1 MMKKIQIILITAL
14 LAVTAGYSDVVW
26 SNNFEQDTVGANP
39 TGTTE
44 LDPTD
49 ITADTYIKVVNTG
62 PLGSDNSL
70 AINNQSGVGMSAEF
84 NTGSSVQSALQISFS
99 FAQANYVNISKYLV
113 LSVGQYGGAKV
124 LSNNSTSRHSELRF
138 NSRSSFGGYFNAVTT
153 PTQAITPGTAYDVDW
168 FLNDRETQI
177 SYTMNDTSY
186 DLAANS
192 VALWLDGVLITSGS
206 LDSQTVGTE
215 GNLGRIGFHTSG
227 EGPDFLFDD
236 FIVQTIV
243 PEPATMGLLLIGMT
257 AVMSVR
263 RYGRIM

>member
-1 MMKKIQIILITAL
+1 MKKMLLVLTAL
-14 LAVTAGYSDVVW
+14 LLTALTGYSDVVW
-26 SNNFEQDTVGANP
+26 SNDFEQDTVGANP
-39 TGTTE
+39 TGTTV
-44 LDPTD
+44 LVPTA
-49 ITADTYIKVVNTG
+49 ITADNYIKVINDG
-62 PLGSDNSL
+62 PLGTDQSM
-70 AINNQSGVGMSAEF
+70 AINYQSGTSISMEF
-84 NTGSSVQSALQISFS
+84 ATGSSVQSALQISFS
-99 FAQANYVNISKYLV
+99 FSQANYVNISKYLV
-113 LSVGQYGGAKV
+113 LSAGQYDGAKV